1 MNKELIKKEMER
13 LSKDRKVYFIGYNLR
28 FGSQNY
34 GTLKNVSKKKILE
47 MPIAENLMTGI
58 AIGMALEGF
67 KPILI
72 FERHDFM
79 LNAFDQLINHLHK
92 LPEMS
97 GIFNPK
103 VMIRAKV
110 GHRKPFDP
118 GPQHTQDF
126 TWILKRFFPI
136 EINPKKYKFDKTKI
150 IIEK

>member
-1 MNKELIKKEMER
+1 MNKKLIKKEMER
-13 LSKDRKVYFIGYNLR
+13 LSKDKKVYFIGYNLK
-28 FGSQNY
+28 FGSRNY
-34 GTLKNVSKKKILE
+34 GILKDIDKNKLLE
-47 MPIAENLMTGI
+47 MPVAENLMTGI
-58 AIGMALEGF
+58 AIGMALEGL
-67 KPILI
+67 KPVLI

-92 LPEMS
+92 IPKIS
-97 GIFNPK
+97 NFNPK

-110 GHRKPFDP
+110 GHTKPFNP

-126 TWILKRFFPI
+126 TWILKKFFPI